1 MIQTIAASVI
11 WVLVLCLL
19 PGVRTRKDHSILI
32 AAVAIATA
40 LSLNIDPIYITAD
53 AALGGRNLLDL
64 CANILMVV
72 GIYFL
77 SQAILRAAEFNDAS
91 ARRDRVGLAILGCV
105 IAGLITTFFSIQA
118 PVSSTRFMLDYG
130 DQPAAA
136 LYSAIQFV
144 YIGMVVSVTG
154 YVCFRFRRRMA
165 SFHFRLA
172 FTLIGIGCFL
182 ALIVVFAVLG
192 MDVAHLVG
200 DLSTMGK
207 LAVVY
212 DVSFVGA
219 MLFLCAGLALPP
231 VARRISRRIE
241 LRTREGLLKSLTE
254 IWEKATA
261 TRKDTRLAAPAEGIE
276 SGDVSTGKLHRM
288 LVEIQDALL
297 MDPSAAKLLDEAD
310 RQTVTRTESFLASH
324 HGVQDRRVSP
334 ASWGRRHGVS
344 DR

>member
-1 MIQTIAASVI
+1 MIQTIAAAVI

-19 PGVRTRKDHSILI
+19 PGVRTRKDHSILT

-40 LSLNIDPIYITAD
+40 LALNIDPIYLTGD
-53 AALGGRNLLDL
+53 AALGDRNLLDL

-91 ARRDRVGLAILGCV
+91 FRRDRLGLAILGCV
-105 IAGLITTFFSIQA
+105 TGSLVIAFFSIQA
-118 PVSSTRFMLDYG
+118 PVSSTRFMVDYG

-172 FTLIGIGCFL
+172 FTLIGIGCLL

-192 MDVAHLVG
+192 MDITHLLG

-212 DVSFVGA
+212 DASFVGA

-241 LRTREGLLKSLTE
+241 LRTREGLLSSLTE

-261 TRKDTRLAAPAEGIE
+261 TRKDTRLATPAEGIKG
-276 SGDVSTGKLHRM
+276 GDVSTLKLHRM

-297 MDPSAAKLLDEAD
+297 MDPSAANLLDEAD

-324 HGVQDRRVSP
+324 HGGQEHRISP
-334 ASWGRRHGVS
+334 ASWGRRHGES

>member
-19 PGVRTRKDHSILI
+19 PGVRIRKDHSILI

-40 LSLNIDPIYITAD
+40 LALNIDPIYVAGD

-91 ARRDRVGLAILGCV
+91 VRRDRPGLTILGCV
-105 IAGLITTFFSIQA
+105 TAGLVIAFFSIQA
-118 PVSSTRFMLDYG
+118 PISSTRFMVDYG

-144 YIGMVVSVTG
+144 YIGIVVSVTG

-172 FTLIGIGCFL
+172 FTLIGIGCLL

-192 MDVAHLVG
+192 MDVAHLLG

-207 LAVVY
+207 LSVVY

-219 MLFLCAGLALPP
+219 MLFLCVGLALPP
-231 VARRISRRIE
+231 VARRISRRVE
-241 LRTREGLLKSLTE
+241 LRTREGLLKSLTD

-261 TRKDTRLAAPAEGIE
+261 ARKDTRLAAPAEGIE
-276 SGDVSTGKLHRM
+276 SKDVSTRKLHRM

-297 MDPSAAKLLDEAD
+297 MDPSAVKLLDEAD
-310 RQTVTRTESFLASH
+310 RQTVTRTENFLASH
-324 HGVQDRRVSP
+324 NGVQESRVSP
-334 ASWGRRHGVS
+334 AIWGRRHGIG